1 MAGSSTIGN
10 NCVFAGQVGLNDN
23 IFVGDNVIAGG
34 ATKIFTNVPKGR
46 VLLGYPAVKMETHVE
61 SYKAI
66 RRLPRLFKQVA
77 ELQKAVFKNAEND

>member
-1 MAGSSTIGN
+1 
-10 NCVFAGQVGLNDN
+10 
-23 IFVGDNVIAGG
+23 
-34 ATKIFTNVPKGR
+34 
-46 VLLGYPAVKMETHVE
+46 METHVE